1 VAHFMLDSG
10 KVEQIVGLGLPVV
23 GRVSC
28 RTTGAGKVLLQ
39 LLRGQ
44 AASVA
49 AADTHLPCRVFQLSQ
64 LCPEENLDKLI
75 PCLAGPDSFYV
86 ERNHV
91 DLEAGLR

>member
-1 VAHFMLDSG
+1 MSKLSDYRCPRGPSPCLL
-10 KVEQIVGLGLPVV
+10 KK
-23 GRVSC
+23 GRLLVC
-28 RTTGAGKVLLQ
+28 R
-39 LLRGQ
+39 REE
-44 AASVA
+44 
-49 AADTHLPCRVFQLSQ
+49 THVPCRVFQLSQ